1 MPSTLAQLRATL
13 RQELRDEDAANYVW
27 TDAVLNRHLA
37 HALQHVQAA
46 APLFASLTKTMPAS
60 RRVDLTADV
69 PSTFL
74 WVDAVEY
81 PVDRFPQCFHPFREE
96 PGPKVYFLT
105 TDLPPAGEALVV
117 WYARGYTVA
126 EGSSDLPAE
135 LDRAVLL
142 GARAFALA
150 DQAVDTADKLTPRD
164 TVEAYRKLAAEA
176 RSGFGLTVEELR
188 LRLGGPRWRVSWEL
202 ER

>member
-1 MPSTLAQLRATL
+1 MPSNLAQLRAAL
-13 RQELRDEDAANYVW
+13 RIELRDEDAAAYLW

-37 HALQHVQAA
+37 HALQHVQVA
-46 APLFASLTKTMPAS
+46 APVFASLTKTMPPD

-69 PSTFL
+69 PATFL
-74 WVDAVEY
+74 WLDAVEH
-81 PVDRFPQCFHPFREE
+81 PVDRFPNCFHPFREE
-96 PGPKVYFLT
+96 AGPKLYFLT
-105 TDLPPAGEALVV
+105 AELPPAGEALAV
-117 WYARGYTVA
+117 WYAHGYTVT
-126 EGSSDLPAE
+126 EGASDLPAE

-176 RSGFGLTVEELR
+176 RGGFGLVVEELR
-188 LRLGGPRWRVSWEL
+188 SRLGGPRWRVSWEL
-202 ER
+202 DR

>member
-1 MPSTLAQLRATL
+1 MPSTLAQLRTML
-13 RQELRDEDAANYVW
+13 RQELRDEDAASYVW
-27 TDAVLNRHLA
+27 TDAVLNRHIA
-37 HALQHVQAA
+37 HALQHVQAV
-46 APLFASLTKTMPAS
+46 APLFASVVKAMPTG

-69 PSTFL
+69 PATFL
-74 WVDAVEY
+74 WVDAVEH

-96 PGPKVYFLT
+96 AGPKVYLLT
-105 TDLPPAGEALVV
+105 TDPPPAGESVTF
-117 WYARGYTVA
+117 WYARGYAVA

-176 RSGFGLTVEELR
+176 RAAFELTVEELR
-188 LRLGGPRWRVSWEL
+188 RRLGGPRWRVSWDL